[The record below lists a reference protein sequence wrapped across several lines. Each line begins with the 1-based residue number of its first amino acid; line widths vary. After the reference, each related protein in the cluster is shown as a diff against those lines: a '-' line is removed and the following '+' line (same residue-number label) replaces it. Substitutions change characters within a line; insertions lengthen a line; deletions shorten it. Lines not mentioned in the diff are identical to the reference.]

1 MMVISMLEQS
11 RGDLGHACSGEKT
24 AGIGA
29 GFSPAN
35 VRVSALHA
43 PELWALRR
51 MGGYQG
57 LWSCALRVLRR
68 KARKLLGERGF
79 AVCLQASPKV
89 VSHFK
94 KERKPRLVLEIR
106 SLALSLAS
114 VCHLIPN
121 FESPLIVN
129 LTVLTRSLPSF

>member
-1 MMVISMLEQS
+1 MVISMLEQS

-51 MGGYQG
+51 MGTKDCGAAPCEY
-57 LWSCALRVLRR
+57 
-68 KARKLLGERGF
+68 
-79 AVCLQASPKV
+79 
-89 VSHFK
+89 
-94 KERKPRLVLEIR
+94 
-106 SLALSLAS
+106 
-114 VCHLIPN
+114 
-121 FESPLIVN
+121 
-129 LTVLTRSLPSF
+129 